1 MGIDGLCREIVE
13 QKYPSVDIK
22 QLKYSTIYTST
33 MMQCWSALVIWIG
46 GIKNTQKKNW
56 HQMVLRKPPLFI
68 DLTLCANLYIWRRCW
83 FVESHKTDI
92 GQR

>member
-33 MMQCWSALVIWIG
+33 MM
-46 GIKNTQKKNW
+46 
-56 HQMVLRKPPLFI
+56 
-68 DLTLCANLYIWRRCW
+68 
-83 FVESHKTDI
+83 
-92 GQR
+92 